1 MADNIENIDDIEDVT
16 DDQTL
21 AEIDL
26 FWGMFK
32 DTEEMSFTFY
42 NSQFKV
48 DLQMQLMRM
57 IKTRLNFLDYEEE
70 ADYED

>member
-32 DTEEMSFTFY
+32 DSEEMSFTFY

-48 DLQMQLMRM
+48 DLQMKLMRM
-57 IKTRLNFLDYEEE
+57 IKTRLNFLDYEQ
-70 ADYED
+70 EDETN

>member
-1 MADNIENIDDIEDVT
+1 MADNIENIDDIEDIT

-32 DTEEMSFTFY
+32 DSEEMSFTF
-42 NSQFKV
+42 FKGISTKN
-48 DLQMQLMRM
+48 LL
-57 IKTRLNFLDYEEE
+57 FLVCNLHR
-70 ADYED
+70 

>member
-32 DTEEMSFTFY
+32 DSEEMSFTFY

-48 DLQMQLMRM
+48 DLQM
-57 IKTRLNFLDYEEE
+57 
-70 ADYED
+70 

>member
-57 IKTRLNFLDYEEE
+57 IKTRLNFLDYEQ
-70 ADYED
+70 EDETN

>member
-1 MADNIENIDDIEDVT
+1 MDDNIENIEDIEDIT

-32 DTEEMSFTFY
+32 DSEEMSFTFF
-42 NSQFKV
+42 NSQYKV

-57 IKTRLNFLDYEEE
+57 IKTRLNFLDYDEENE
-70 ADYED
+70 TN

>member
-1 MADNIENIDDIEDVT
+1 MADNIENLDDIEDIH

-70 ADYED
+70 IDNED

>member
-32 DTEEMSFTFY
+32 DSEEMSFTF
-42 NSQFKV
+42 F
-48 DLQMQLMRM
+48 
-57 IKTRLNFLDYEEE
+57 
-70 ADYED
+70 